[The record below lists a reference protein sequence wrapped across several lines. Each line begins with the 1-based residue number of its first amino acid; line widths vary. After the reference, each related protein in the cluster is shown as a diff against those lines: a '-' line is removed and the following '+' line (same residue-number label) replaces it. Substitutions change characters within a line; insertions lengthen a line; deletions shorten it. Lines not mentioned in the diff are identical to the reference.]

1 MPNISFD
8 NNNYSHYRNTFSM
21 LSELIEKN
29 EIFSTENIELL
40 NYKNPL
46 LNNKNLTNIFQNP
59 LMSLGI
65 NKNNQMF
72 PFNSSIQ
79 NMRPNEKINEN
90 ADENKLL
97 AQKNLTT
104 PFKRAGTHVAIAYYI
119 FVTKNKNKFND
130 NKNTLECDPTYHAR
144 ILREKKNV
152 KENKHQINFY

>member
-1 MPNISFD
+1 
-8 NNNYSHYRNTFSM
+8 M

-29 EIFSTENIELL
+29 ELFSENIELPT
-40 NYKNPL
+40 YKNPL
-46 LNNKNLTNIFQNP
+46 LNNKSLSNILQNQLMNLGN
-59 LMSLGI
+59 L
-65 NKNNQMF
+65 NKNQMF

-79 NMRPNEKINEN
+79 NIRSNEKINEN
-90 ADENKLL
+90 TDDNKFL
-97 AQKNLTT
+97 AQRSLTT

-152 KENKHQINFY
+152 KKKSQKFFF